1 MNIKEVLA
9 KYNELAPFDEMELTD
24 PNQIGLDED
33 APIHFACLKGE
44 LEDVEIMVSAGADI
58 NLIGDIGN
66 TPLHYA
72 VSGGNLMVV
81 KRLIELGALPGIKN
95 EFGETARDWAEMS
108 KHYEIAAI
116 LKKAELISESG
127 KQQPK

>member
-9 KYNELAPFDEMELTD
+9 KYNELALFDEMELTD
-24 PNQIGLDED
+24 PNQIGIGED
-33 APIHFACLKGE
+33 APIHIACLEGE

-81 KRLIELGALPGIKN
+81 KRLIELGASPRIKN
-95 EFGETARDWAEMS
+95 EFGETAKDIAEI
-108 KHYEIAAI
+108 KKIDEIATI
-116 LKKAELISESG
+116 LKKAELVSETER
-127 KQQPK
+127 